1 MTKLAR
7 KIFVPRSITQHRRYK
22 MGEAK
27 EWGKALGHFIESGG
41 TRTEPSREQKES
53 EREKEAERRER
64 DDDD

>member
-1 MTKLAR
+1 
-7 KIFVPRSITQHRRYK
+7 